1 MEIKK
6 GNKIRLSPLG
16 YRRICQMV
24 DESAGGSDTLE
35 NLILLCENCH
45 EIYAHGDNERKYRV
59 LFTDCRMDVGRMKAW
74 NEAHKGEAERIYRRF
89 KK

>member
-1 MEIKK
+1 M
-6 GNKIRLSPLG
+6 
-16 YRRICQMV
+16 
-24 DESAGGSDTLE
+24 E